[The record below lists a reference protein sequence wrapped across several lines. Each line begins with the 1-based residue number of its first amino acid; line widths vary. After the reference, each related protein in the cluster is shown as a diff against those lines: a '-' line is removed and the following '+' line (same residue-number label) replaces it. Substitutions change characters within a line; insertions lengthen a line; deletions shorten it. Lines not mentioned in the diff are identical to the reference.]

1 MSKPTLYMPS
11 KPWAYEYKRK
21 LIPNEVL
28 FGPILA
34 LAFLIF
40 MIIGAVLDSSGVIS
54 SDAVFLL
61 IIPGSFI
68 VPFLLMPINWVGYWY
83 QGRHHRARLREW
95 KVQCAKAQAQYNEA
109 VKKYEY
115 EEAMEFVKEIR
126 CKSLNS

>member
-1 MSKPTLYMPS
+1 MSKPILYQPI
-11 KPWAYEYKRK
+11 KPLAYEYKRK

-40 MIIGAVLDSSGVIS
+40 MIIGAVLDSNKVIS

-95 KVQCAKAQAQYNEA
+95 KVQCAKAQAQYDEA

-115 EEAMEFVKEIR
+115 DEAMEFVKEIR
-126 CKSLNS
+126 CKSLN

>member
-1 MSKPTLYMPS
+1 MPIKPL
-11 KPWAYEYKRK
+11 AYEYKRK

-40 MIIGAVLDSSGVIS
+40 MIIGAVLDSSEVIS

-61 IIPGSFI
+61 IIAGSFI
-68 VPFLLMPINWVGYWY
+68 VPFLLMPINWVGYWH

-95 KVQCAKAQAQYNEA
+95 KVQCAKAQAQYDEA

>member
-40 MIIGAVLDSSGVIS
+40 MIIGAILDSNKVIS
-54 SDAVFLL
+54 SDAVFFTYYSRVVYCT
-61 IIPGSFI
+61 IFI
-68 VPFLLMPINWVGYWY
+68 NAY
-83 QGRHHRARLREW
+83 
-95 KVQCAKAQAQYNEA
+95 
-109 VKKYEY
+109 
-115 EEAMEFVKEIR
+115 
-126 CKSLNS
+126 

>member
-40 MIIGAVLDSSGVIS
+40 MIIGAVLDSSEVIS

-61 IIPGSFI
+61 IIAGSFI

-83 QGRHHRARLREW
+83 QGRHYRARLREW
-95 KVQCAKAQAQYNEA
+95 KVQCAKAQAQYDEA

-115 EEAMEFVKEIR
+115 EEAMELVKEIR
-126 CKSLNS
+126 CKSLN

>member
-1 MSKPTLYMPS
+1 MPI

-40 MIIGAVLDSSGVIS
+40 MIIGAVLDSSKVIS
-54 SDAVFLL
+54 SDAAFSLMFVTPL
-61 IIPGSFI
+61 I
-68 VPFLLMPINWVGYWY
+68 VPFLLMPINWVGYCY

-95 KVQCAKAQAQYNEA
+95 KVQCAKAQAQYDEA

-126 CKSLNS
+126 CKGLN

>member
-1 MSKPTLYMPS
+1 MSKPTLYMPI

-40 MIIGAVLDSSGVIS
+40 MIIGAVLDSNKVIS

-61 IIPGSFI
+61 IIAGSFI

-83 QGRHHRARLREW
+83 QGRHHRARVREW
-95 KVQCAKAQAQYNEA
+95 KVQCAKARAQYDEA